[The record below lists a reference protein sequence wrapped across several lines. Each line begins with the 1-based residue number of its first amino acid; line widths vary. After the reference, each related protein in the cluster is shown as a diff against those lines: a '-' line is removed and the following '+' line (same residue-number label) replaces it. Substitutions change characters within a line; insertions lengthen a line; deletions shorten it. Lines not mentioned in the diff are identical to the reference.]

1 MDLNLVTGKP
11 GASKT
16 LNTIKDVE
24 KRRIEE
30 ARPVYY
36 HGIKDLILP
45 WIKMDDSEKLEEDET
60 LITPHSWW
68 NAPFGSII
76 VIDEAQLHYPAM

>member
-36 HGIKDLILP
+36 HGIKI
-45 WIKMDDSEKLEEDET
+45 
-60 LITPHSWW
+60 
-68 NAPFGSII
+68 
-76 VIDEAQLHYPAM
+76 